1 MKIAVTA
8 KGAGLGAWLDANF
21 ETCLQIVIVDDSDR
35 FEAWMN
41 PYREASLIDGPLL
54 AEKLV
59 EEKVDRLVTGMISHP
74 SLEKL
79 KEANIQVY
87 LAQHGSILELVEA
100 ARNQALT
107 LAE

>member
-1 MKIAVTA
+1 
-8 KGAGLGAWLDANF
+8 
-21 ETCLQIVIVDDSDR
+21 
-35 FEAWMN
+35 
-41 PYREASLIDGPLL
+41 
-54 AEKLV
+54 
-59 EEKVDRLVTGMISHP
+59 MISHP